1 MINKLNRTGRT
12 GKGGFYQYPKSGKKY
27 LWPDIEKH
35 FPVSSN
41 QIPKDDI
48 IDRIY
53 FSQAIEAVD
62 CYEGNIICSVS
73 DANTGS
79 IYGWG
84 FPKTTGGILNFVNN
98 YGITDFRDR
107 ANYLSKN
114 YGSRFSPPYLI
125 QKMSKL
131 GKTF

>member
-1 MINKLNRTGRT
+1 MTDKLNRTGRT

-41 QIPKDDI
+41 QIPEDDI

-62 CYEGNIICSVS
+62 CYEGNIICSV
-73 DANTGS
+73 
-79 IYGWG
+79 I
-84 FPKTTGGILNFVNN
+84 PKL
-98 YGITDFRDR
+98 
-107 ANYLSKN
+107 
-114 YGSRFSPPYLI
+114 
-125 QKMSKL
+125 
-131 GKTF
+131 